1 MSYLAVNKDESERIF
16 NEIPQRCDDIIYDED
31 DVFPSGRRT
40 DKYFWGVEICSRYNN
55 DIDYGIE
62 LPKGTIELLIGRKLT
77 WKNRPIKFTK
87 LKRVK

>member
-16 NEIPQRCDDIIYDED
+16 NEMPQQCDDIIYDED

-40 DKYFWGVEICSRYNN
+40 DKYFWGIKNCGPYN
-55 DIDYGIE
+55 DEIDYGIE
-62 LPKGTIELLIGRKLT
+62 LPKGTIELLIGKKLT